1 MRRGRNPR
9 RAYDEAGREIAP
21 PTVGDMRA
29 QGDVTAAVTCHGC
42 RRRVVIPTDRFPADL
57 PFPDIA
63 LRLVC
68 STCGS
73 RDVGVMMDMQAH
85 YARLTAETGWKM
97 EVRPMRTMPGLPDP
111 ET

>member
-1 MRRGRNPR
+1 
-9 RAYDEAGREIAP
+9 
-21 PTVGDMRA
+21 MRA

-42 RRRVVIPTDRFPADL
+42 QRRAVIPIDRFPADL
-57 PFPDIA
+57 PFPDVA

-97 EVRPMRTMPGLPDP
+97 EVRPWPKAEREP
-111 ET
+111 ED